1 MHRRMPWHHGHP
13 DMDDVGG
20 VTTRVPYS
28 IRYEVVQNLLEAQRI
43 RAHPYIDDGA
53 VKRRM

>member
-1 MHRRMPWHHGHP
+1 MPWHHGHP
-13 DMDDVGG
+13 DIDDVGG